1 MNVLDG
7 TALDWVAIEWAAL
20 DWAAAAWFTW
30 AWRAGLVSLAVLAL
44 WLVLRPVAERLTNA
58 HVRSWWWLAPLVP
71 LAVPPLAFAWP
82 AAWPTLRVPAAP
94 AALVARPE
102 PIAPVANDSRG
113 ANESEATP
121 PMRAAVAR
129 DVASASKAIAAPT
142 ENPSAASANAARL
155 APATWFALVWWFTSA
170 ALFFRFLLAQRAVL
184 RLVRCAR
191 PVSDATLAQRFA
203 ALARRAGV
211 RRVRLLVAD
220 GGGSPATLGVFAPRI
235 VVPHATLSHLSAAE
249 LDWVLLHELA
259 HVRRRDVF
267 VEALVQL
274 VRIVWP
280 LHPSAWLAAR
290 HVRRERELAC
300 DEAALAHIAR
310 VGHAIRRTPRDAA
323 PLALSGVLAARAL
336 LSVVEQ
342 SQPRDHRPA
351 AALHLVHP
359 RSLERVRIMKLLH
372 PDRPAVAGS
381 SFLAAFF
388 VVGLCL
394 SIGVASAAQGGPTRT
409 ANPQARRAIAVQDV
423 LGGALD
429 YLVAAQRED
438 GAWPANADG
447 RDPRQDFSGA
457 GELDDVGVTGVVL
470 LAVADAPESLDVVN
484 RREALRRGLAYLAE
498 QQGKSGSFASIDAN
512 SYAIPSHAYALTAFI
527 RLHQRIDPSAGAA
540 WRVAAQR
547 GVDFAMAAR
556 NPYMGW
562 RYGVQPDGDN
572 DTVVTSWMLLALAEA
587 RDAGLSV
594 DLNAVREALDYVVY
608 MTDPNTGRTGY
619 VERGVGGSR
628 LYKKAGAFPSALV
641 EFETATALVARQ
653 AWPDITEQ
661 FAKRPS
667 AAGASGESVWS
678 DPLASAVLVANKP
691 PVWDTDKGSVDVYA
705 WAFGARAVQPL
716 GGALAERWNA
726 ALADALLAGV
736 VRDEQGRASWR
747 PIDAWHVEGQS
758 VAMTAWCVRALE
770 ALP

>member
-7 TALDWVAIEWAAL
+7 TALDWAALEWAA
-20 DWAAAAWFTW
+20 AEWFTW
-30 AWRAGLVSLAVLAL
+30 MWRAGLVSLAVLAL
-44 WLVLRPVAERLTNA
+44 WLVLRPLAERLTNA

-82 AAWPTLRVPAAP
+82 AAWPTLRVPPAP

-113 ANESEATP
+113 ANEPEPTLP
-121 PMRAAVAR
+121 TRAAVTR
-129 DVASASKAIAAPT
+129 DVASTPKANAAPT
-142 ENPSAASANAARL
+142 EQPSAASANAARL
-155 APATWFALVWWFTSA
+155 APATWLAFVWWFTSA
-170 ALFFRFLLAQRAVL
+170 ALFVRFLLAQRTVL
-184 RLVRCAR
+184 RLVRRAR

-211 RRVRLLVAD
+211 RRVRLLVVE
-220 GGGSPATLGVFAPRI
+220 GGGSPATLGVFTPRI
-235 VVPHATLSHLSAAE
+235 VVPHATLSRLSAAE

-280 LHPSAWLAAR
+280 LHPSAWIAAR

-300 DEAALAHIAR
+300 DEAALVHIAR
-310 VGHAIRRTPRDAA
+310 VGHASRRTSRDAA
-323 PLALSGVLAARAL
+323 PLALPGALAARAL

-394 SIGVASAAQGGPTRT
+394 SIGVASAAQGGPART

-470 LAVADAPESLDVVN
+470 LALADAPESLEVAN
-484 RREALRRGLAYLAE
+484 RLEALRRGLAYLAK

-587 RDAGLSV
+587 RNTGLSV

-608 MTDPNTGRTGY
+608 MTDPSTGRTGY

-641 EFETATALVARQ
+641 EFETATALAARQ

-661 FAKRPS
+661 FAKRAS

-705 WAFGARAVQPL
+705 WAFGTRAVKPL

-758 VAMTAWCVRALE
+758 VAMTAWCVWALE

>member
-7 TALDWVAIEWAAL
+7 TALDWTALDWAAL
-20 DWAAAAWFTW
+20 DRAAAAWFTW

-44 WLVLRPVAERLTNA
+44 WLVLRPVAERLANA

-82 AAWPTLRVPAAP
+82 AAWPTLRVPPAP

-102 PIAPVANDSRG
+102 PIAPVSNDSRG

-129 DVASASKAIAAPT
+129 DAASASKAIAVPT

-310 VGHAIRRTPRDAA
+310 VGHASRRTPRDAA

-342 SQPRDHRPA
+342 SQPRDKRPA

-470 LAVADAPESLDVVN
+470 LALADAPDSLDVAK
-484 RREALRRGLAYLAE
+484 RREALRRGLAYLAK
-498 QQGKSGSFASIDAN
+498 QQSNSGSFASIDAN
-512 SYAIPSHAYALTAFI
+512 SYAIPSHAYALTAFL
-527 RLHQRIDPSAGAA
+527 RLNQRIDPSAGAA

-547 GVDFAMAAR
+547 GVDFALAAR

-608 MTDPNTGRTGY
+608 MTDPSTGRTGY

-661 FAKRPS
+661 FAKRAT

-705 WAFGARAVQPL
+705 WAFGARAVQSL

>member
-1 MNVLDG
+1 MNTLDS
-7 TALDWVAIEWAAL
+7 TAVDWAAIEWAATQ
-20 DWAAAAWFTW
+20 WFTW

-44 WLVLRPVAERLTNA
+44 WLVLRPVAERLANA

-71 LAVPPLAFAWP
+71 LAVPPLPFAWP
-82 AAWPTLRVPAAP
+82 SAWPTVRVPPAP

-102 PIAPVANDSRG
+102 TVASGADESRV
-113 ANESEATP
+113 ANESEITLSTT
-121 PMRAAVAR
+121 AAVTR
-129 DVASASKAIAAPT
+129 DVASTPRANAAPT
-142 ENPSAASANAARL
+142 EQPSAASPSAARL
-155 APATWFALVWWFTSA
+155 APATWLAFVWWFTSA
-170 ALFFRFLLAQRAVL
+170 ALFVRFLLAQRTVL
-184 RLVRCAR
+184 RLVRRAR
-191 PVSDATLAQRFA
+191 PVSDAALAQRFA

-211 RRVRLLVAD
+211 RRVRLLVVE
-220 GGGSPATLGVFAPRI
+220 GGGSPATLGVFTPRI
-235 VVPHATLSHLSAAE
+235 VVPHATLSHLSTAE

-259 HVRRRDVF
+259 HVRRRDVV

-274 VRIVWP
+274 VHIVWP
-280 LHPSAWLAAR
+280 LHPSAWIAAR

-310 VGHAIRRTPRDAA
+310 VGHASRRTSREAA
-323 PLALSGVLAARAL
+323 PLALPGALAARAL

-342 SQPRDHRPA
+342 SQPRDTRPA

-388 VVGLCL
+388 VAGLCV
-394 SIGVASAAQGGPTRT
+394 SIAGASAAQGGPARP

-429 YLVAAQRED
+429 YLVAAQRSD

-470 LAVADAPESLDVVN
+470 LALADAPESLENAD
-484 RREALRRGLAYLAE
+484 RREAIRRGLAYLARH
-498 QQGKSGSFASIDAN
+498 QGESGSFASIVGN
-512 SYAIPSHAYALTAFI
+512 SYAIPSHAYALTAFL
-527 RLHQRIDPSAGAA
+527 RLNQRIDPSAGAA

-547 GVDFAMAAR
+547 GLDFAMAAR

-587 RDAGLSV
+587 RNAGLAV
-594 DLNAVREALDYVVY
+594 DFNAVQEALHYVNY
-608 MTDPNTGRTGY
+608 MTDPATGRTGY

-628 LYKKAGAFPSALV
+628 LYKKAEAFPSALV

-653 AWPDITEQ
+653 AWPDLTEQ
-661 FAKRPS
+661 STKHAS
-667 AAGASGESVWS
+667 AAGASSESVWS

-691 PVWDTDKGSVDVYA
+691 PVWDTDKGSLDVYA

-716 GGALAERWNA
+716 GGALAERWNT

-747 PIDAWHVEGQS
+747 PIDAWHVEGQN
-758 VAMTAWCVRALE
+758 VAMTAWCVCALE

>member
-7 TALDWVAIEWAAL
+7 TALDWAAIEWAA
-20 DWAAAAWFTW
+20 AEWFTW

-44 WLVLRPVAERLTNA
+44 WLVLRPVAERRANA

-71 LAVPPLAFAWP
+71 LAVPPLAFVWP
-82 AAWPTLRVPAAP
+82 AAWPTLRVPPAP

-102 PIAPVANDSRG
+102 PVASGADDSRG
-113 ANESEATP
+113 ANEFEATLSTT
-121 PMRAAVAR
+121 AAVTR
-129 DVASASKAIAAPT
+129 DVASTQKANAAPK
-142 ENPSAASANAARL
+142 EAPSATSANAARL
-155 APATWFALVWWFTSA
+155 APATWLAFVWWFTSA
-170 ALFFRFLLAQRAVL
+170 ALFVRFLLAQRTVL
-184 RLVRCAR
+184 RLVRRAR

-203 ALARRAGV
+203 TLARRAGV
-211 RRVRLLVAD
+211 RRVRLLVVE
-220 GGGSPATLGVFAPRI
+220 GGGSPATLGVFTPRI
-235 VVPHATLSHLSAAE
+235 IVPQATLSHLSAAE

-290 HVRRERELAC
+290 HVHRERELAC

-310 VGHAIRRTPRDAA
+310 AGHAIRRTPRDAA

-342 SQPRDHRPA
+342 SQPRDNRPA

-388 VVGLCL
+388 VVGLCTA
-394 SIGVASAAQGGPTRT
+394 IGVASAAQGGPART
-409 ANPQARRAIAVQDV
+409 AHPQARRAIAVQDV

-470 LAVADAPESLDVVN
+470 LALADAPDSLDVAK

-498 QQGKSGSFASIDAN
+498 QQGRSGSFASIDAN
-512 SYAIPSHAYALTAFI
+512 SYAIPSHAYALTAFV

-547 GVDFAMAAR
+547 GVDFALAAR

-587 RDAGLSV
+587 RNAGLSV

-608 MTDPNTGRTGY
+608 MTDPSTGRTGY

-641 EFETATALVARQ
+641 EFETATALAARQ

-661 FAKRPS
+661 FAKRAS

-758 VAMTAWCVRALE
+758 VAMTAWCVWALE
-770 ALP
+770 ASP